1 MGGSTLSRN
10 KYEDPITI
18 AEAIGNIDSRKYL
31 LPGIQRHF
39 IWDTERIERL
49 FDSIMRDYPIN
60 TLMLWHITDPD
71 IKENYRFYDFI
82 CDFEENRS
90 GGTVNQIH
98 NKTGQDDFDAVIDGQ
113 QRLTSLY
120 IGLLGSYTVHK
131 KNKSWN
137 KRANFTKRRLYL
149 NLMKEAE
156 SNEDDL
162 VYDFRFRDPSDD
174 DETIVDGDYWFPVG
188 RILSMSRLGESGDI
202 DDYAIEH
209 DLKKSAKKMLNRLYR
224 VIRTE
229 CSIVCYR
236 QNDQD
241 PDKVLDIFTRTNS
254 GGVPLNKSDL
264 IMAIA
269 TSNWPDIREKT
280 ETLVRNVWE
289 DTGFAIS
296 NDFILKSFLVIY
308 SPVDI
313 RFKVGNFDRI
323 QVERLKESWDE
334 LAEVISD
341 TFLFLRNQNFSDDL
355 FRAKSAAIPLMYYFQ
370 KTGLYRSCVKS
381 TFPAE
386 VTADI
391 IRWLTIS
398 FLKGI
403 FGGQTDA
410 LLKRLHD
417 IIERYGTVRHFPFRE
432 IVEEFKGTNKSYAVD
447 DDLLD
452 QILDYRY
459 GKQETK
465 YVLRLLQGVVDPGL
479 SYEQDH
485 LHPKSVFLDEGK
497 LRETFVNDEDLRF
510 AKDPANWDS
519 IANLQLLEKIS
530 NINKSDMSLA
540 EWASKPNVSSNF
552 YVPKGTS
559 LELKDF
565 RNFIETRRSTIRRM
579 IRDAV
584 AQ

>member
-1 MGGSTLSRN
+1 MTNRN

-18 AEAIGNIDSRKYL
+18 VEAIGNIDSRQYL

-39 IWDTERIERL
+39 VWDTERIERL

-60 TLMLWHITDPD
+60 TFMLWHITDSG
-71 IKENYRFYDFI
+71 IKESYRFYDFI
-82 CDFEENRS
+82 CDFKESRS
-90 GGTVNQIH
+90 GGTTNQIH
-98 NKTGQDDFDAVIDGQ
+98 NKAGQSDFDAVIDGQ

-120 IGLLGSYTVHK
+120 IGLMGSYTVRK
-131 KNKSWN
+131 KKKPWGNPAS
-137 KRANFTKRRLYL
+137 FTKRRLYL

-156 SNEDDL
+156 PNEDNL
-162 VYDFRFRDPSDD
+162 VYDFKFRDPSAD

-188 RILSMSRLGESGDI
+188 RILSMSNPGN
-202 DDYAIEH
+202 YAIEH
-209 DLKKSAKKMLNRLYR
+209 DLPEPAQTTLNQLYR

-229 CSIVCYR
+229 QSIVCYR
-236 QNDQD
+236 QNEQD
-241 PDKVLDIFTRTNS
+241 ADKVLDIFTRTNG

-280 ETLVRNVWE
+280 ETLVEGVEN
-289 DTGFAIS
+289 TGFAIS
-296 NDFILKSFLVIY
+296 GDFILKSFLVVY
-308 SPVDI
+308 SPGDI
-313 RFKVGNFDRI
+313 RFKVGNFGRA
-323 QVERLKESWDE
+323 QVEKLREHWDE
-334 LAEVISD
+334 LAGVISN
-341 TFLFLRNQNFSDDL
+341 TFLFLKNQNFSDDL
-355 FRAKSAAIPLMYYFQ
+355 FRAKYAAIPLIYYFQ
-370 KTGLYRSCVKS
+370 KTGLYQSAAKT
-381 TFPAE
+381 TFPTNI
-386 VTADI
+386 TADI

-417 IIERYGTVRHFPFRE
+417 IIEQHGDARHFPFKE
-432 IVEEFKGTNKSYAVD
+432 IVKEFKGTNRNYAVD
-447 DDLLD
+447 DDLLN

-479 SYEQDH
+479 IYEQDH
-485 LHPKSVFLDEGK
+485 LHPKSVFLDEKK
-497 LRETFVNDEDLRF
+497 LRETFTDEKDFEF
-510 AKDPANWDS
+510 AKDEANWNS

-530 NINKSDMSLA
+530 NINKSDMSLV
-540 EWASKPNVSSNF
+540 EWASKPNTSPNF
-552 YVPKGTS
+552 YVPEGTS

-565 RNFIETRRSTIRRM
+565 RVFIKERRNVIQRM

-584 AQ
+584 AL